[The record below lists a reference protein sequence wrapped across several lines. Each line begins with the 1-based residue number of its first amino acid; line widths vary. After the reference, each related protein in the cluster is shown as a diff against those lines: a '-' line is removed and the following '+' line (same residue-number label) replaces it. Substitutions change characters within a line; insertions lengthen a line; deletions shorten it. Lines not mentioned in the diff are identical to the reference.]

1 MDFSRRGFLN
11 LLGIGGIGLAMA
23 DRPALAL
30 FGSDDA
36 PKDLIVPDHS
46 LVGGHYVVHPKR
58 FIERVPPAER
68 KSSPYGTVVARLTKH
83 MEPTKP
89 FIRREGRFQVRP
101 RTPDGALIT
110 EGHTAYY
117 TAAMEIREKFAV
129 FSRETLAEVDPE
141 LRPMLTLVTIA
152 DAPIHAR
159 PVGVWGDDSYAMQV
173 DRPLGDNDRG
183 FDVVAHFRQ
192 FAVIGAQRNEVD
204 TFQMYS
210 ETGEFPLQ
218 VPKDVEMG
226 MLLRIDRE
234 VVAAGANTPDRVSD
248 LLSRFSRSWLGKTA

>member
-1 MDFSRRGFLN
+1 MEFSRRGFLN
-11 LLGIGGIGLAMA
+11 LLGIGGIGLAVA

-36 PKDLIVPDHS
+36 PKDLILPDRS
-46 LVGGHYVVHPKR
+46 LVSGHYVVYPKR
-58 FIERVPPAER
+58 FIERVPPSER
-68 KSSPYGTVVARLTKH
+68 KPSGYGTVVARLTKH
-83 MEPTKP
+83 TEPTKP

-101 RTPDGALIT
+101 RTPDGALVT
-110 EGHTAYY
+110 DGHTAYY
-117 TAAMEIREKFAV
+117 TAAMEIREKFAA

-141 LRPMLTLVTIA
+141 IRPMLTLVTIA

-159 PVGVWGDDSYAMQV
+159 PVGVWGDDSYAMEV
-173 DRPLGDNDRG
+173 DRAYDERG
-183 FDVVAHFRQ
+183 FDVVARFRQ

-226 MLLRIDRE
+226 MLLKLDRE

-248 LLSRFSRSWLGKTA
+248 LLSRFSKSWLGKTA

>member
-1 MDFSRRGFLN
+1 MEFSRRGFLN
-11 LLGIGGIGLAMA
+11 LLGIGGIGLAVA
-23 DRPALAL
+23 DRPAVAL

-36 PKDLIVPDHS
+36 PKDLIVPDRS
-46 LVGGHYVVHPKR
+46 LVAGHYVVYPKR

-68 KSSPYGTVVARLTKH
+68 KASQYGTVVARLTKH

-101 RTPDGALIT
+101 RTPDGALVT
-110 EGHTAYY
+110 DGHTAYY
-117 TAAMEIREKFAV
+117 TAAMEIREKFAA
-129 FSRETLAEVDPE
+129 FSRQTLDEVHPQ

-159 PVGVWGDDSYAMQV
+159 PVGVWGDDSYAMEV
-173 DRPLGDNDRG
+173 DRPDMDERG
-183 FDVVAHFRQ
+183 FDVVARFRQ

-248 LLSRFSRSWLGKTA
+248 LLSRFTKSWLDTTA

>member
-11 LLGIGGIGLAMA
+11 LLGVGGIGLAVA

-36 PKDLIVPDHS
+36 PKGLIVPDHK
-46 LVGGHYVVHPKR
+46 LVAGHCVVYPKR

-68 KSSPYGTVVARLTKH
+68 VPSHYGTVVARLTKH
-83 MEPTKP
+83 TEPTKP

-101 RTPDGALIT
+101 RTPDGALVT
-110 EGHTAYY
+110 DGHTAYY
-117 TAAMEIREKFAV
+117 TAAMEIREKFAA
-129 FSRETLAEVDPE
+129 FSRATLAEVDPE

-159 PVGVWGDDSYAMQV
+159 AVGVWGDDSHAMDV
-173 DRPLGDNDRG
+173 DRYTENEHG
-183 FDVVAHFRQ
+183 FDVVARFRQ

-204 TFQMYS
+204 TFEMYS

-226 MLLRIDRE
+226 MLLKIDRE
-234 VVAAGANTPDRVSD
+234 VVAAGANTPDRVST
-248 LLSRFSRSWLGKTA
+248 LLSRFTKTWLGSTSA

>member
-1 MDFSRRGFLN
+1 MEFSRRGFLN
-11 LLGIGGIGLAMA
+11 LLGIGGIGLAVG

-36 PKDLIVPDHS
+36 PKDLIVPDHN
-46 LVGGHYVVHPKR
+46 LVGGHYVVYPKR
-58 FIERVPPAER
+58 FIERVPPSER
-68 KSSPYGTVVARLTKH
+68 VASHYGTVVARLTKH
-83 MEPTKP
+83 TEPTKP

-101 RTPDGALIT
+101 RTPEGALIT

-117 TAAMEIREKFAV
+117 TAAMEIREKFAA

-141 LRPMLTLVTIA
+141 IRPMLTLVTIA

-159 PVGVWGDDSYAMQV
+159 PVGVWGDDSWSMKM
-173 DRPLGDNDRG
+173 DRPVQDERG
-183 FDVVAHFRQ
+183 FDVIAHFRQ

-218 VPKDVEMG
+218 VPRDVEMG
-226 MLLRIDRE
+226 MLLRMDRE
-234 VVAAGANTPDRVSD
+234 VVAAGANTPDRVNT
-248 LLSRFSRSWLGKTA
+248 LLSRFTKSWLGQTA